1 MRFRPCIDLHKG
13 KVKQIVGATYADHAE
28 GRLVTNF
35 ETDAPSTYF
44 ADLYRRDGL
53 PGGHVIMLGEGNE
66 AAALAALSAYPGGL
80 QVGGGVNPDNAR
92 RFLDGGA
99 SHVIVTSYVF
109 REGRIDRPRLIA
121 MAAAVGRQ
129 RLVLDL
135 SCTRIEGRYR
145 IVTDRWQRTSEVVV
159 DRELLADLGASC
171 AEFLVHAAHVEGQ
184 QRGADAELVGLLG
197 AASPLPVTYAGGVS
211 SLADLD
217 ALRQAG
223 AGRIDVTV
231 GSALDIFGGALPY
244 ADVLAW
250 HRRHNRQ
257 A

>member
-1 MRFRPCIDLHKG
+1 
-13 KVKQIVGATYADHAE
+13 
-28 GRLVTNF
+28 
-35 ETDAPSTYF
+35 
-44 ADLYRRDGL
+44 
-53 PGGHVIMLGEGNE
+53 
-66 AAALAALSAYPGGL
+66 
-80 QVGGGVNPDNAR
+80 
-92 RFLDGGA
+92 
-99 SHVIVTSYVF
+99 
-109 REGRIDRPRLIA
+109 

-135 SCTRIEGRYR
+135 SCTRIEGCYR

-197 AASPLPVTYAGGVS
+197 AASPLPVTYAGGVR
-211 SLADLD
+211 SLADLETV
-217 ALRQAG
+217 RQAG